1 MKAAVLW
8 TINDFPAYALTS
20 GWSTKGKLACPCCA
34 KKTAHRRLPHSS
46 KICYMRHRRF
56 LPLGH
61 KWRFQKSQFD
71 GMIEKKATPKRPS
84 GEQVLS
90 ELESLRPITF
100 GKIGK
105 SK

>member
-1 MKAAVLW
+1 
-8 TINDFPAYALTS
+8 
-20 GWSTKGKLACPCCA
+20 
-34 KKTAHRRLPHSS
+34 
-46 KICYMRHRRF
+46 MRHRRF